1 MSHDSPMLT
10 LQVASIPLHPI
21 QSPVK
26 IACGHI
32 TSTSDAQQL
41 INNVDMFLYQVTEN
55 MVDSKDQGEFRD
67 EQLISYDRED
77 GRISFMGPKRLFDEF
92 RKDSDAVHAIRN
104 RQEVF
109 NG

>member
-1 MSHDSPMLT
+1 M
-10 LQVASIPLHPI
+10 PLHPI

-32 TSTSDAQQL
+32 TSTSDAQEL
-41 INNVDMFLYQVTEN
+41 ISDVDMFLETCLLCQVIEN
-55 MVDSKDQGEFRD
+55 MIDSKDQGEFRD

-77 GRISFMGPKRLFDEF
+77 GRVSFMGPRRLFDEF
-92 RKDSDAVHAIRN
+92 RKDSDAVQAIRN
-104 RQEVF
+104 RQEVV